1 MCCQLSSTRV
11 GVAAVDSSLGF
22 INSFLEGIVPTEDS
36 FAYVVEADGDV
47 VGTSEQVVPGIMSRR
62 TVRVSLVDQ

>member
-1 MCCQLSSTRV
+1 MWCQLSSTRV

-22 INSFLEGIVPTEDS
+22 INSFLEGLVPTEDS

-47 VGTSEQVVPGIMSRR
+47 VGTSEQVISRHDV
-62 TVRVSLVDQ
+62 TPNSELEPA